1 MGHGEIHKDKTR
13 VSLIL
18 PKTLKDYLQSLAK
31 TDDRSLNYI
40 IEKILS
46 EYMAAH
52 KLSQSIKEY
61 EELSEPIKEST
72 AQLAQK

>member
-18 PKTLKDYLQSLAK
+18 PKTLKDYLQSLADA
-31 TDDRSLNYI
+31 DDRSLNYI

-52 KLSQSIKEY
+52 KLSQPIKEY
-61 EELSEPIKEST
+61 EELSESIKEST

>member
-18 PKTLKDYLQSLAK
+18 PKTLKDYLQSLADE
-31 TDDRSLNYI
+31 DDRSLNYI

>member
-18 PKTLKDYLQSLAK
+18 PKTLKDYLQSLADA
-31 TDDRSLNYI
+31 DDRSLNYI

>member
-1 MGHGEIHKDKTR
+1 MGHGEIHKDKIR

-18 PKTLKDYLQSLAK
+18 PKTLKDYLQSLADE
-31 TDDRSLNYI
+31 DDRSLNYI
-40 IEKILS
+40 IEKILG

-52 KLSQSIKEY
+52 KLSQPIKEY
-61 EELSEPIKEST
+61 KELTEPIKERT

>member
-18 PKTLKDYLQSLAK
+18 PKTLKDYLQTLAIA
-31 TDDRSLNYI
+31 DDRSLNYI

-46 EYMAAH
+46 EYME
-52 KLSQSIKEY
+52 SQKRIR
-61 EELSEPIKEST
+61 
-72 AQLAQK
+72 